1 MSHFLV
7 SFEGAELT
15 DEQSA
20 RVKSAI
26 ETAARKEYES
36 FAAAPDAL
44 PITFLP
50 TGPGPGHHP
59 GGRGPSGPGGTEGGG
74 TQGGGTGPIVG
85 TGTPIGRHPLPIIW
99 PVSYDPSTR
108 SWTRA

>member
-1 MSHFLV
+1 MNHFVV
-7 SFEGAELT
+7 SFEGTELT

-20 RVKSAI
+20 RVKSAL
-26 ETAARKEYES
+26 ETAAKKEYES

-50 TGPGPGHHP
+50 TGPGPGQGEHNP
-59 GGRGPSGPGGTEGGG
+59 GGRGTGSTGGG
-74 TQGGGTGPIVG
+74 GSEGGGTGPSHG
-85 TGTPIGRHPLPIIW
+85 TGKPIGKPPLPIIW
-99 PVSYDPSTR
+99 PVSYNPVTH